1 MYVNWC
7 YCLFHSHSHRNLVI
21 WGKPCRRFS
30 LQVKRQ
36 LSQVQ
41 EVATEARFL
50 GGRKIWCQEE
60 ILNKSSET
68 VHMAICLLVLYMCIY
83 IYIYMNMK
91 PYGNEIFSNNQRY
104 ADVFCRGVFFWQ
116 QAAKRAKEAE
126 QKMAQEVGNIRS
138 GSWIIGWTQWWMS
151 IPKLIAKALRIH
163 VSSKTL

>member
-1 MYVNWC
+1 ML
-7 YCLFHSHSHRNLVI
+7 LFVHSHSHRNLVI

-83 IYIYMNMK
+83 IYMNMK

-104 ADVFCRGVFFWQ
+104 ADVFCRGVFFLT
-116 QAAKRAKEAE
+116 AGC
-126 QKMAQEVGNIRS
+126 QKSQRS
-138 GSWIIGWTQWWMS
+138 GTENGAGGWEHPKWIMDHWLDPVVDEYT
-151 IPKLIAKALRIH
+151 
-163 VSSKTL
+163 